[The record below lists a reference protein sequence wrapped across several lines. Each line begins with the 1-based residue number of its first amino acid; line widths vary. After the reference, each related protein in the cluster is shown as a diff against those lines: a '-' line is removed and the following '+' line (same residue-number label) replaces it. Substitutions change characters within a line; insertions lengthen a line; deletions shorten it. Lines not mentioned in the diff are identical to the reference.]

1 MPSENVKK
9 ICVLLES
16 YYPIIGGMESQA
28 LLLNKALSER
38 GFQVLVVTRMSRS
51 DLKAHEVID
60 GVDVNRIAP
69 EGPGSFK
76 RWLMVITSMYYLI
89 KNVREY
95 DLVFVSGFRSLGI
108 SSVLVS
114 KIFRKGCVLKA
125 DNIGEMSGEFFHRGI
140 ETVGFNK
147 GSLVFKIFIIFRNFL
162 LKKADAFVS
171 ISPKITCEFKRSGIN
186 PSQIYEIPNCV
197 DQDQFYKVTS
207 EEKIKLRS
215 KLNLPL
221 NGKIVIY
228 TGRLVLEKGLPFLL
242 RVWNEIQ
249 KNNKNIL
256 LLLVGSGENLIF
268 SCEDELKE
276 YVKRKRIENSVRFTG
291 KVNFNKVHEYLKSSD
306 IFVLPSDDEPFGNS
320 LIEAMSCGIAS
331 ISTSFIIQHGYDG
344 YSIEP
349 KNFGQLY
356 NYIDLLLKNN
366 QLMDEIGNN
375 ALQTVEEK
383 YSKSIVAQTYIDLF
397 NKF

>member
-1 MPSENVKK
+1 M
-9 ICVLLES
+9 
-16 YYPIIGGMESQA
+16 
-28 LLLNKALSER
+28 
-38 GFQVLVVTRMSRS
+38 
-51 DLKAHEVID
+51 
-60 GVDVNRIAP
+60 
-69 EGPGSFK
+69 
-76 RWLMVITSMYYLI
+76 
-89 KNVREY
+89 
-95 DLVFVSGFRSLGI
+95 
-108 SSVLVS
+108 
-114 KIFRKGCVLKA
+114 
-125 DNIGEMSGEFFHRGI
+125 
-140 ETVGFNK
+140 
-147 GSLVFKIFIIFRNFL
+147 
-162 LKKADAFVS
+162 
-171 ISPKITCEFKRSGIN
+171 
-186 PSQIYEIPNCV
+186 
-197 DQDQFYKVTS
+197 
-207 EEKIKLRS
+207 
-215 KLNLPL
+215 
-221 NGKIVIY
+221 
-228 TGRLVLEKGLPFLL
+228 

-375 ALQTVEEK
+375 ALQTIGEK